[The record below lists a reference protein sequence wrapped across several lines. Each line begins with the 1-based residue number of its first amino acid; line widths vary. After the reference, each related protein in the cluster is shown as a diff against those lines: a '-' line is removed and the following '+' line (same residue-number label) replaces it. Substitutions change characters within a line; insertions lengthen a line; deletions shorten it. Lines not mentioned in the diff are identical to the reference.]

1 MKSTKILWLI
11 LLVII
16 LPLKTFAA
24 MPEISAEE
32 KYVNLLKGHYILKG
46 NVYVGLNN
54 HGLKATVTADEA
66 RVNVLSQKCWT
77 TGNVNFVHGN
87 VLFKCEK
94 AFLQWQTKTA
104 DVVGSVKFDSKGT
117 VTISSDSA
125 TFNWSEKI
133 ADFFGRVTITPGS
146 NLMLAD
152 NLTVENVT
160 YAHVRYDVRQNKI
173 LQLDKTFLKSGVTI
187 PASDV
192 TD

>member
-1 MKSTKILWLI
+1 MKLTKILLI
-11 LLVII
+11 LLVM
-16 LPLKTFAA
+16 LFPLRSFAA
-24 MPEISAEE
+24 MPEISAGE
-32 KYVNLLKGHYILKG
+32 KYFNPLKGHYILKG

-54 HGLKATVTADEA
+54 HGMTATVTADEA
-66 RVNVLSQKCWT
+66 RVNVFAQKCWA
-77 TGNVNFVHGN
+77 TGNVNFAHNN

-104 DVVGSVKFDSKGT
+104 DVVGAVKFDSKGNVAIT
-117 VTISSDSA
+117 ADSA

-133 ADFFGRVTITPGS
+133 ADFYGRVTVTPRS
-146 NLMLAD
+146 NLTLAN

-173 LQLDKTFLKSGVTI
+173 LQLDKTFWKTGVTI

-192 TD
+192 TN